1 MFGDSSMDLLYEF
14 ALETIKTQI
23 ADLEARKLA
32 TDRQIAGWR
41 RIEALV
47 KKFLAGQKKQQ
58 AEWAK
63 RAKRAVKQAASD
75 AKKRKHVAHP
85 GVISGFPITTV
96 SPVTPPP
103 TERRAG

>member
-1 MFGDSSMDLLYEF
+1 MFADSSMDLLYEF

-23 ADLEARKLA
+23 ADLEARKQA

-63 RAKRAVKQAASD
+63 RAKKTVRQA
-75 AKKRKHVAHP
+75 RKGYP
-85 GVISGFPITTV
+85 FPV
-96 SPVTPPP
+96 GMLAPPP
-103 TERRAG
+103 APERRDG